1 MKIHCFGD
9 SWTDGIGVEWAPGM
23 GAIPSADKYDKDWD
37 TEKNKYS
44 WPGQLQSLV
53 GNNFIVKNKGIC
65 GYSNDEIYKE
75 IIQSIWNG
83 EIQSGDLVITSLS
96 SIIRQPLHF
105 LYTQHGVD
113 GFTSYSNAVF
123 MHYKKGFMNDKLNW
137 IESIENENIK
147 DITHNVYMDYIVNRF
162 DYDLLYEMNMNYI
175 CNLQI
180 YFEKLGVSY
189 LFTNAFEQ
197 NLSKTISFH
206 NQIKLEHW
214 IMPDYSFQ
222 EYLLDESK
230 KIDTKKL
237 GYSVW
242 EDDIINVEKNQDGP
256 HPNRIGYKIIAEL
269 VYSEIVKRKIL
280 KDASII

>member
-9 SWTDGIGVEWAPGM
+9 SWTDGIGVECAPGM
-23 GAIPSADKYDKDWD
+23 GSIPSSDKYDKNWD
-37 TEKNKYS
+37 IEKNKYS
-44 WPGQLQSLV
+44 WPGQLQSLLSDGV
-53 GNNFIVKNKGIC
+53 SVNNKGVC

-75 IIQSIWNG
+75 IIQSIWNN
-83 EIQSGDLVITSLS
+83 EIKSGDLVIVALS

-123 MHYKKGFMNDKLNW
+123 MHYKKGYMNDKLNW
-137 IESIENENIK
+137 IESIENQNIK
-147 DITHNVYMDYIVNRF
+147 TITNDVYMDYIVNRF
-162 DYDLLYEMNMNYI
+162 NYDLLYEMNMHYI

-197 NLSKTISFH
+197 NLSKNIDFYE
-206 NQIKLEHW
+206 QIKIENW
-214 IMPDYSFQ
+214 IMPEYSLQ
-222 EYLLDESK
+222 EYLLDKSK
-230 KIDTKKL
+230 EMDVKKL

-256 HPNRIGYKIIAEL
+256 HPNRIGYKLISELIYGEII
-269 VYSEIVKRKIL
+269 KRKIL
-280 KDASII
+280 KDANII